1 MLAARKGPP
10 THKKLQAL
18 SNSFIIKLMSEF
30 TFKSESFEDT
40 QALAEAIGAKLRG
53 REVIELLSDVGGG
66 KTTFVKGLAKGL
78 QILDTVQSPTF
89 TISRIYAAR
98 DDLELH
104 HFDFYRLNE
113 AGVVADELAE
123 SLQQPNVIVAV
134 EWGEIVQDVL
144 PPRRIT
150 VHLTSLGDHERN
162 VTIATPSGF
171 EYIDD
176 AIAAFKQ
183 QRNMA

>member
-1 MLAARKGPP
+1 
-10 THKKLQAL
+10 
-18 SNSFIIKLMSEF
+18 MSEF
-30 TFKSESFEDT
+30 TFKSESLNDT

-53 REVIELLSDVGGG
+53 REVIELISDVGGG

-104 HFDFYRLNE
+104 HFDFYRLSE
-113 AGVVADELAE
+113 AGIVADELAE

-134 EWGEIVQDVL
+134 EWGEIVHDVL
-144 PPRRIT
+144 PLHRIT
-150 VHLTSLGDHERN
+150 VRFANLGEHERS
-162 VTIATPSGF
+162 VAIITPKGF
-171 EYIDD
+171 EHIDD
-176 AIAAFKQ
+176 AIVTYKQ
-183 QRNMA
+183 QRDMA